1 MKTIVKHALGL
12 AALLLAVSLSAGAS
26 AAPVV
31 VGSVNPDTK
40 QVTIFQDLLVKQF
53 QDGTPIANIY
63 GRFDQAAQEF
73 VMLRAGKS
81 AAGTCQTDAFRLV
94 RLSGNRLAIA
104 RDSLTATPWNGFGTV
119 HTLKRCLSETC
130 SGNCQALGDPDTPF
144 DLTDY
149 YCLCTSASGNCEAT
163 LNLLNKH
170 KDIVWQG
177 PEGPL

>member
-1 MKTIVKHALGL
+1 MKTILKHALGF
-12 AALLLAVSLSAGAS
+12 AALLLAVSLSAGAN

-53 QDGTPIANIY
+53 QDGTPIANFY
-63 GRFDQAAQEF
+63 GKFEESAQEF
-73 VMLRAGKS
+73 IMVRAGKS
-81 AAGTCQTDAFRLV
+81 AAGNCQTDAFRLV
-94 RLSGNRLAIA
+94 RLSGNRLAVA
-104 RDSLTATPWNGFGTV
+104 RDGLTRVPWNGIGTV
-119 HTLKRCLSETC
+119 HTLRRCLSETC
-130 SGNCQALGDPDTPF
+130 SGNCQALGDPDTPL

-163 LNLLNKH
+163 FNLLNKH

-177 PEGPL
+177 LEGPL